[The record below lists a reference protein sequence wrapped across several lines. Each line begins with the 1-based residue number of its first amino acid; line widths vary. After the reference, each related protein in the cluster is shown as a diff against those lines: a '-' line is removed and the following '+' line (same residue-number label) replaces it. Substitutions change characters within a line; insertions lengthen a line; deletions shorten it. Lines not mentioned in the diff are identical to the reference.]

1 MKQIFCFKYLFT
13 VLLLSSLV
21 SATYSKVLALTIGKI
36 DNSVYLVAQTESSYD
51 RYMQLG
57 YAEAQ
62 KRNYRKAL
70 SFFQQ
75 ALQARSGDRYATRAI
90 RNVQGYIDFNRL
102 PRLAFNVGNPSR
114 RRAAATRGGCLKE
127 EQSPIPLIPS
137 DRETLLTTAEYPS
150 LFFYVPQI
158 QQAKGLELVI
168 RDDSKFET
176 LQKVSLNPS
185 GKAGIV
191 RVNLTSKTGKPLEP
205 NKQYTWGFS
214 VICDFQNRDN
224 DLSLQGSVKRVL
236 PDENLT
242 VDLKTAAPQ
251 ERIEIY
257 VENKY
262 WEDALRTLAD
272 LRLQNSNYTEVKKYW
287 EELLQSVNL
296 EQVVIN
302 ASVL

>member
-1 MKQIFCFKYLFT
+1 MKQVFCFKSLFT

-21 SATYSKVLALTIGKI
+21 SASYSKVLAVSKV
-36 DNSVYLVAQTESSYD
+36 DNSTYLVAQAKSAYD
-51 RYMQLG
+51 QYMQLG

-70 SFFQQ
+70 SFFKQAQQ
-75 ALQARSGDRYATRAI
+75 VRPGDKYATRAI
-90 RNVQGYIDFNRL
+90 SNVTGYINRNRRPPL
-102 PRLAFNVGNPSR
+102 VFNVGNPSR
-114 RRAAATRGGCLKE
+114 TIAAATRGGCFNK

-137 DRETLLTTAEYPS
+137 DQETLQTTAEYPS

-176 LQKVSLNPS
+176 LQKISLNPS

-214 VICDFQNRDN
+214 VICNFQNRDN
-224 DLSLQGSVKRVL
+224 DLSLQGSIKRVL
-236 PDENLT
+236 PDEILT
-242 VDLKTAAPQ
+242 VDLEAAAPQ

-257 VENKY
+257 VKNKY
-262 WEDALRTLAD
+262 WEDALRILAD
-272 LRLQNSNYTEVKKYW
+272 LRLQNSNDTEVKKYW
-287 EELLQSVNL
+287 EELLQSVKL
-296 EQVVIN
+296 EPYVIN
-302 ASVL
+302 ASLL

>member
-1 MKQIFCFKYLFT
+1 MKQVFGFKSLFT
-13 VLLLSSLV
+13 ILLFSSLV
-21 SATYSKVLALTIGKI
+21 SATNSKVLAVGI
-36 DNSVYLVAQTESSYD
+36 DNSIYLVAQANSAYD
-51 RYMQLG
+51 QYMQLG

-62 KRNYRKAL
+62 KRNYQKAL
-70 SFFQQ
+70 SFFKQ
-75 ALQARSGDRYATRAI
+75 AQQARSGDTYATRAI
-90 RNVQGYIDFNRL
+90 SNVTDYINRNR
-102 PRLAFNVGNPSR
+102 PPSLAFNVGNPSR
-114 RRAAATRGGCLKE
+114 RRAAATRGGCFKQ

-137 DRETLLTTAEYPS
+137 DQETLQTTAEYPS

-168 RDDSKFET
+168 RDDSKFGT

-191 RVNLTSKTGKPLEP
+191 RINLTSKTGKPLEP

-214 VICDFQNRDN
+214 VICNFQNRDN

-236 PDENLT
+236 ADQNLT
-242 VDLKTAAPQ
+242 VDLKTAAPE

-257 VENKY
+257 VKNKY

-272 LRLQNSNYTEVKKYW
+272 LRLQNSNDTDVKKYW
-287 EELLQSVNL
+287 EELLQSVKL

-302 ASVL
+302 ASLL

>member
-1 MKQIFCFKYLFT
+1 MKQVFSFKSLFT
-13 VLLLSSLV
+13 ILLFSSLV
-21 SATYSKVLALTIGKI
+21 SATNSKVLAVGI
-36 DNSVYLVAQTESSYD
+36 DNSIYLVAQANSAYD
-51 RYMQLG
+51 QYMQLG

-62 KRNYRKAL
+62 KRNYQKAL
-70 SFFQQ
+70 SFFKQ
-75 ALQARSGDRYATRAI
+75 AQQARSGDTYATRAI
-90 RNVQGYIDFNRL
+90 SNVTDYINRNR
-102 PRLAFNVGNPSR
+102 PPSLAFNVGNPSR
-114 RRAAATRGGCLKE
+114 RRAAATRGGCFKQ

-137 DRETLLTTAEYPS
+137 DQETLQTTAEYPS

-168 RDDSKFET
+168 RDDSKFGT

-191 RVNLTSKTGKPLEP
+191 RVDLTSKTGKPLEP

-214 VICDFQNRDN
+214 VICNFQNRDN

-236 PDENLT
+236 ADQNLT
-242 VDLKTAAPQ
+242 VDLKTAAPE

-257 VENKY
+257 VKNKY

-272 LRLQNSNYTEVKKYW
+272 LRLQNSNDTDVKKYW
-287 EELLQSVNL
+287 EELLQSVKL

-302 ASVL
+302 APLL